1 MYWFSI
7 IQSYSLLEDLF
18 MKNENAKIVLST
30 LAALLSTILSDAI
43 PNLYIRLA
51 FIICFVAG
59 LMAVL
64 SAPSEERRHKKKLAA
79 GMCMAASFLLL
90 MSSTLTNDITARDY
104 IMHVRNFFIQK
115 DGDALTYASHYQQ
128 MRSINQSIDRLTAD
142 FKNEPYK
149 QKLDELDDN
158 IQKLIF
164 DIDTYRFWE
173 DKEDQQEVD
182 AILKEIRKEGSPFLT
197 QPLNE
202 YQTEI
207 AYKLYLSI
215 LPYHYYNIIK
225 AMESMG
231 IDCAAYEIDE
241 YKLIMWDAERLF
253 AYYNMKKNMETK
265 LAENPTYE
273 LFEQYYNDYKV
284 RNERY
289 EDDLDYKNWRF
300 KLSDVDTN
308 SIMARLDTQIMSYFN
323 KFSINFKPSVTK
335 AIAHAAAYR

>member
-1 MYWFSI
+1 
-7 IQSYSLLEDLF
+7 

-59 LMAVL
+59 LMVVL

-164 DIDTYRFWE
+164 DINTYRFWE

-197 QPLNE
+197 QPLDAW
-202 YQTEI
+202 QTEV
-207 AYKLYLSI
+207 AYKMWLSM

-231 IDCAAYEIDE
+231 IDCTSYEIDE
-241 YKLIMWDAERLF
+241 YKLIIWDTERLF

-265 LAENPTYE
+265 LAENKTYE
-273 LFEQYYNDYKV
+273 LLEQFYNDYKV
-284 RNERY
+284 RHERY
-289 EDDLDYKNWRF
+289 EDDFDYKEWNV
-300 KLSDVDTN
+300 KSENTDTI
-308 SIMARLDTQIMSYFN
+308 SIMAYLDKQIMSYFD
-323 KFSINFKPSVTK
+323 KFSINFKPAVNKPSVHN
-335 AIAHAAAYR
+335 AAHR

>member
-1 MYWFSI
+1 
-7 IQSYSLLEDLF
+7 

-64 SAPSEERRHKKKLAA
+64 SAPAEERRHKKKLAA

-197 QPLNE
+197 QPLNAW
-202 YQTEI
+202 QTEV
-207 AYKLYLSI
+207 AYKMWLSM

-231 IDCAAYEIDE
+231 IDCAAFEINE
-241 YKLIMWDAERLF
+241 YTLMLWDTEFLF
-253 AYYNMKKNMETK
+253 DVYNMRKSH
-265 LAENPTYE
+265 ENDLGENVFHEVLRENFNQYRASTQTHSDTFDYE
-273 LFEQYYNDYKV
+273 
-284 RNERY
+284 
-289 EDDLDYKNWRF
+289 NWGWDFNNNRT
-300 KLSDVDTN
+300 D
-308 SIMARLDTQIMSYFN
+308 QIMEFLDGIIMDHCEKMY
-323 KFSINFKPSVTK
+323 INFGL
-335 AIAHAAAYR
+335 

>member
-1 MYWFSI
+1 MYQLSI
-7 IQSYSLLEDLF
+7 IQPYSLLGDLF

-64 SAPSEERRHKKKLAA
+64 SAPAGESRHKKKLAA
-79 GMCMAASFLLL
+79 VICMAASFLLL
-90 MSSTLTNDITARDY
+90 VSSTLTNDITARDY
-104 IMHVRNFFIQK
+104 MMHIRNFFIQT
-115 DGDALTYASHYQQ
+115 DDDALTYASHYQQ

-149 QKLDELDDN
+149 QKLDELNDN

-182 AILKEIRKEGSPFLT
+182 AILKEIRKEDSPFLT

-202 YQTEI
+202 WQTEV
-207 AYKLYLSI
+207 AYKMRLSA

-225 AMESMG
+225 AMESIG
-231 IDCAAYEIDE
+231 IDCRSYGIDE
-241 YKLIMWDAERLF
+241 YKLIIWDTERLF
-253 AYYNMKKNMETK
+253 AYYNMKKSLETK
-265 LAENPTYE
+265 RSENPTYE
-273 LFEQYYNDYKV
+273 LFQRFYNDYKV
-284 RNERY
+284 RHERY
-289 EDDLDYKNWRF
+289 EDDFDYKNWRF
-300 KLSDVDTN
+300 QLENVDTI
-308 SIMARLDTQIMSYFN
+308 SSMARLDNYIMSYFD
-323 KFSINFKPSVTK
+323 KFSINFKPAVNK
-335 AIAHAAAYR
+335 PFAHTAAYR